1 MIIDKLF
8 DREGIIDIVIKC
20 LKAKTKGESLDIM
33 KEETKKFTES
43 EKIEMAYIIG
53 VIHGADEGVYNRKE
67 SEEFLKNLNLRMK
80 LGELKESM
88 NEKNKCCGG

>member
-1 MIIDKLF
+1 MILDELF
-8 DREGIIDIVIKC
+8 DREGIINIVIKC

-53 VIHGADEGVYNRKE
+53 VIHGADEGVYNREE
-67 SEEFLKNLNLRMK
+67 SEEFLKSLNIFVKMK
-80 LGELKESM
+80 EL
-88 NEKNKCCGG
+88 NERKKGYGG